1 MSREFGK
8 ENDVKLKKYMMF
20 AITVFLL
27 CSALVAPALAIEES
41 EVESAIAAS
50 SREEVAGNIFIWF
63 LCAIAFLKVSQKID
77 SFMSALGI
85 NVGRTG
91 GSMLGELMIAGR
103 AIGTAAG
110 AAGGAISNIFN
121 QNHNRSN
128 TTNQAAGQ
136 AFPGHGGG
144 LVLQNVQQAMPPL
157 LVQLAGA
164 LVSEVLWEAL
174 CLVPA

>member
-1 MSREFGK
+1 M
-8 ENDVKLKKYMMF
+8 KKYMMF

-27 CSALVAPALAIEES
+27 YSALVAPALAIEES

-91 GSMLGELMIAGR
+91 GSMLGELMICR
-103 AIGTAAG
+103 Q
-110 AAGGAISNIFN
+110 SNWCCCWRCRRCN
-121 QNHNRSN
+121 QQHI
-128 TTNQAAGQ
+128 
-136 AFPGHGGG
+136 
-144 LVLQNVQQAMPPL
+144 
-157 LVQLAGA
+157 
-164 LVSEVLWEAL
+164 
-174 CLVPA
+174 